1 MAEDLVSKT
10 GTKSKAWDY
19 FGLQKGED
27 GKPLDD
33 GCTICRTCRGRIKVK
48 YGNTSNLLSHLK
60 SHHPSLYQEAMKS
73 GKAPRY
79 KPLPVSQPTIQGS
92 VERVQKYEQKGKK
105 WKELT
110 DSITHCIAKDCLPI
124 NIVEGASLR

>member
-1 MAEDLVSKT
+1 MAEDSVSKT

-27 GKPLDD
+27 GKLFDD
-33 GCTICRTCRGRIKVK
+33 GCAICRTCCGRVK
-48 YGNTSNLLSHLK
+48 AKYDNTLNLLSHLK

-79 KPLPVSQPTIQGS
+79 KPLPLSQSTTQES
-92 VERVQKYEQKGKK
+92 VERIQKYE
-105 WKELT
+105 
-110 DSITHCIAKDCLPI
+110 
-124 NIVEGASLR
+124 